1 MITPTHLPG
10 LSICRRRGY
19 WPQSAVALHS
29 VICSLWTKDDH
40 TSSVMSKCTDV
51 GEVIHEIVIEFYV
64 IRFDDEF
71 YHLSH
76 IVKNMSDIVH
86 YKQ

>member
-1 MITPTHLPG
+1 
-10 LSICRRRGY
+10 
-19 WPQSAVALHS
+19 
-29 VICSLWTKDDH
+29 
-40 TSSVMSKCTDV
+40 MSKCTDV

-76 IVKNMSDIVH
+76 IVQNMSDIVH